1 MENAG
6 NSTLDGSS
14 GLHGGA
20 PGTIPQGGGPVPEP
34 SIAMSR
40 YVARLMDMSL
50 KVPGTGFH
58 VGLDAVIGLVPYVG
72 DVVTGAAGSVILID
86 AARHKAPPELMGKMI
101 MNLGADVIG
110 GAAIPVAGD
119 LFDLVWKAN
128 KKNLTLLEDHLNL
141 PRTFGKQQAA
151 AESRWRPNAGG
162 GGFGG
167 GGSVGGAHASG
178 QESSGQGLFGGQAP
192 RAPGEASIDTI
203 DSRFAAKPVQ
213 LIRATFI
220 TDKVGRRTETKVWG
234 SGGGGTVHGYGGNL
248 SGYTNPVTIHSR
260 TNHDNE
266 IWFRTP
272 NGAEMQVVLNA
283 DQFQVRDG
291 QKVSLVFARNGKS
304 DRDTL
309 VSATN
314 HSARDTQAFV
324 ATDKLTGT
332 FPEICGGKL
341 SIVTY
346 ALIGLFMVPLAL
358 LILSGNAKDS
368 NLGGVVITLAIA
380 FVGAVIG
387 IFFYGR
393 KLGMMRKVVEEAK
406 AFAQGGHSA

>member
-6 NSTLDGSS
+6 NSSLDGSS
-14 GLHGGA
+14 GLHGGT

-86 AARHKAPPELMGKMI
+86 AARHKVPPELMGKMV

-141 PRTFGKQQAA
+141 PRTFGRQQAEA
-151 AESRWRPNAGG
+151 APRWRLNAGG
-162 GGFGG
+162 GGVGG
-167 GGSVGGAHASG
+167 GGSAGGPGAG
-178 QESSGQGLFGGQAP
+178 RQESSGHGSFGGQAQ
-192 RAPGEASIDTI
+192 RAPGEAGIDII

-213 LIRATFI
+213 LVRATFI
-220 TDKVGRRTETKVWG
+220 ADKVGRRTETKVWG
-234 SGGGGTVHGYGGNL
+234 GGGGGSISGYGGNV

-260 TNHDNE
+260 TDHHNE
-266 IWFRTP
+266 IWFRAP
-272 NGAEMQVVLNA
+272 NGGEMQVVVDA
-283 DQFQVRDG
+283 KKFEARDG
-291 QKVSLVFARNGKS
+291 QKISLVFAQESRASADFLVCAVNHTTGNS
-304 DRDTL
+304 HALVGERDIGTDFARACGASFSIASMIL
-309 VSATN
+309 LAVLFFPLILAVSTNDPLIRIPAFVSA
-314 HSARDTQAFV
+314 
-324 ATDKLTGT
+324 G
-332 FPEICGGKL
+332 
-341 SIVTY
+341 
-346 ALIGLFMVPLAL
+346 
-358 LILSGNAKDS
+358 
-368 NLGGVVITLAIA
+368 
-380 FVGAVIG
+380 VGAALFLFRI
-387 IFFYGR
+387 
-393 KLGMMRKVVEEAK
+393 MRMQSMLRSVVEEST
-406 AFAQGGHSA
+406 AFGQGGHSA